1 MVVVVVIVVV
11 FIVILWVVI
20 GDFAL
25 CWYWDTL
32 MIFLLYDFKVVYI
45 GDNSVLY
52 ELR

>member
-1 MVVVVVIVVV
+1 MVCVDRVIGEMML
-11 FIVILWVVI
+11 ICLQVVI

-45 GDNSVLY
+45 VV
-52 ELR
+52 